1 MDIDLKQ
8 RFLTGWQ
15 TYFPQAELPLVF
27 FFTDDSARAPAAR
40 KSDGW
45 RCVICDLAQVR
56 KGTSILFDAA
66 ALGCGGAREYF
77 GLAHEPRTNFEYF
90 LSYGLP
96 GKVEGIRHKKTP
108 ELVNISILNQP
119 PLDAPGKYIVF
130 KRWDKTDSDDQPVGV
145 IFFAGADV
153 LSGLFSLANFDESTP
168 HGVISPSCSGCSAIV
183 YHPCRELR
191 SDNPRAIIGMF
202 DISARP
208 CVPST
213 ALTFS
218 APWPKFVRM
227 INNMDESFLITSSW
241 AKIRQRMASPER

>member
-1 MDIDLKQ
+1 MDLELKQ
-8 RFLTGWQ
+8 KFLTGWQ

-27 FFTDDSARAPAAR
+27 FFTDDSSRAFAAR

-96 GKVEGIRHKKTP
+96 GKIEGIRHKKTP
-108 ELVNISILNQP
+108 ELVNEGMRHQQP
-119 PLDAPGKYIVF
+119 FHAPGKYIAF
-130 KRWDKTDSDDQPVGV
+130 KRWDNLDALDEPLGA
-145 IFFAGADV
+145 IFFAGTDV
-153 LSGLFSLANFDESTP
+153 LSGLFSLANFDEPTP
-168 HGVISPSCSGCSAIV
+168 YGVITPSCAGCSAIV
-183 YHPCRELR
+183 YYPYKELQ
-191 SDNPRAIIGMF
+191 SDNPRAILGMF

-208 CVPST
+208 CVPSM
-213 ALTFS
+213 ALTF
-218 APWPKFVRM
+218 AVPWPKFIRM
-227 INNMDESFLITSSW
+227 INNMEESFLITPSW
-241 AKIRQRMASPER
+241 AKIKQRISPEL